1 MSANKLCK
9 TCHKC
14 LLPEEFIIGKRIYAT
29 CNLCREKV
37 NTKRRK
43 NICEVCGIKGI
54 FNFEGEKQGKFCKT
68 HKKIGMIDVI
78 IPKCVVCKKKQPV
91 FNYENES
98 KATHCK
104 GCSEVG
110 MVDILSPKCIIC
122 KKKQPVFNYENESKA
137 THCKDCSEEGMVD
150 ILSPKCIICK
160 KTKPS
165 FNYENE
171 SKATHCKDCSEEDM
185 IDIKHSKCIICKKKR
200 PSFNYENESKA
211 THCKDCSEEDMI
223 DIKHS
228 KCTVCQKKIPSFN
241 YENEI
246 KATHCKDC
254 CEEDM
259 IDIKHPVCVI
269 CKKKRPNFNFEGE
282 TKATHCKDCSEENMV
297 DIKSKKCIVCNIK
310 RPSFNFEGEVKA
322 THCKNCSEIGMIDI
336 KHSKCIVCKNHASF
350 GYINQPRTYC
360 ARHKL
365 PLMFKKKYLCQE
377 CDNVAEYGDEEPS
390 HCFIHQKNNELC
402 LLGQKCKQC
411 LRENELCNKEQI
423 CLTYCKPTETT
434 IAIKKI
440 IKKKEALVLAYVD
453 NNLKT
458 DLIPIDDRI
467 IDISCVKRR
476 PDRLYDCGTHYVII
490 EVDEGG
496 DNHSSASIGCI
507 YDKKTQEQRRMIQIF
522 EALSLG
528 PDVCDNKIISQIPVI
543 FIRFNPDNFRVN
555 GKIQKVNM
563 QKRLEVLLKCI
574 NYCITYNIEKFNAII
589 NVKYLYY
596 NEYDET
602 NSEFESIKI

>member
-1 MSANKLCK
+1 MSETKYCK
-9 TCHKC
+9 MCKKT
-14 LLPEEFIIGKRIYAT
+14 LLLDEFKQKDKKYAT
-29 CNLCREKV
+29 CNICRDNK
-37 NTKRRK
+37 NTQRRQ

-54 FNFEGEKQGKFCKT
+54 FNYEGEKQGKFCKT
-68 HKKIGMIDVI
+68 HKKLNMFDVI
-78 IPKCVVCKKKQPV
+78 NPKCIVCKNKQPC
-91 FNYENES
+91 FNHEGEI

-104 GCSEVG
+104 DCTEVG
-110 MVDILSPKCIIC
+110 MVDIIHQKCIVC
-122 KKKQPVFNYENESKA
+122 KKNRPSFNYKGEIKA
-137 THCKDCSEEGMVD
+137 THCKDCSE
-150 ILSPKCIICK
+150 K
-160 KTKPS
+160 
-165 FNYENE
+165 N
-171 SKATHCKDCSEEDM
+171 M
-185 IDIKHSKCIICKKKR
+185 IDIIHQKCIVCNKKN
-200 PSFNYENESKA
+200 SCFNHEG
-211 THCKDCSEEDMI
+211 
-223 DIKHS
+223 
-228 KCTVCQKKIPSFN
+228 
-241 YENEI
+241 EI

-254 CEEDM
+254 AEDDM
-259 IDIKHPVCVI
+259 VNIKSLKCIV
-269 CKKKRPNFNFEGE
+269 CKKKQPCFNNEGE
-282 TKATHCKDCSEENMV
+282 IKATHCKDCAENTMV
-297 DIKSKKCIVCNIK
+297 NVKKTKCIVCKKK
-310 RPSFNFEGEVKA
+310 RPCFNMEGKTKA
-322 THCKNCSEIGMIDI
+322 THCKECSEEGMIDVVHPKCVVCKKKI
-336 KHSKCIVCKNHASF
+336 PNFNYGNQTKATHCKECSEEGMVDVKNTKCIKCDTHATF
-350 GYINQPRTYC
+350 GYINQLKTHC

-365 PLMFKKKYLCQE
+365 PLMFKKKYYCQE
-377 CDNVAEYGDEEPS
+377 CDEIAEYGIEEPS

-563 QKRLEVLLKCI
+563 QKRLEVLLKWI